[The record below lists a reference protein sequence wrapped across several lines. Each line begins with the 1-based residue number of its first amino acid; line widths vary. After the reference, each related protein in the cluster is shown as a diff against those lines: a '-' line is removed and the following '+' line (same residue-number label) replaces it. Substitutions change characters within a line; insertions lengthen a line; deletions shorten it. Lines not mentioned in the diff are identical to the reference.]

1 MARAISVALLCT
13 VGFTLLL
20 LPAISGA
27 DPVTDKLQKACDGGD
42 DKACTNL
49 GLRYVRG
56 DGVKANADRGAEL
69 FAAACQADEPTGCL
83 NLGLLFATGTGVTQ
97 KPEKAA
103 GLFARG
109 CDKGS
114 IAACHLRAQV
124 LFHGQGVAQDPATAS
139 RLFGQACDG
148 GMAKACHALSALLEQ
163 GAKGVTQDLDKA
175 EKLLRKACKGG
186 VTSACQALRTRRLP
200 LLWRFSAAS
209 PSYLIGLSHLDVGIW
224 DLPDSVRKAITSCK
238 TLVFEVDSAKIEP
251 ATVVRLS
258 SLAKGASLRTIL
270 GAKGYDNLQ
279 AELSLPPAMVDRM
292 KPWKALASLL
302 QKWRP
307 VKRSLRSQLINR
319 ARRSGQKVAF
329 LEPPA
334 GQLQAANTVASP
346 EQVKALL
353 SALADP
359 KASRKHMD
367 DTVAAFRRG
376 DAATLH
382 RLAFEVG
389 PLHMSSSVRKRLYD
403 DRHKE
408 WLQGLRGQL
417 GRGETCLLVAAEH
430 LVGERGLARR
440 LRGKGRTIVRVI
452 R

>member
-1 MARAISVALLCT
+1 MARPISVALVCT
-13 VGFTLLL
+13 MAFTLLL
-20 LPAISGA
+20 VPATSGA
-27 DPVTDKLQKACDGGD
+27 DALTDKMQKACDAGD

-83 NLGLLFATGTGVTQ
+83 NLGLLFATGTGVTRQ
-97 KPEKAA
+97 PEKAA
-103 GLFARG
+103 ALFARG

-114 IAACHLRAQV
+114 IASCHLRAQV
-124 LFHGQGVAQDPATAS
+124 LFHGQGVARDPATAA
-139 RLFGQACDG
+139 RLFAKACDG
-148 GMAKACHALSALLEQ
+148 DMAKACHALSVLLER
-163 GAKGVTQDLDKA
+163 GAKGVTQDMDKA
-175 EKLLRKACKGG
+175 EDLLRKACKGG
-186 VTSACQALRTRRLP
+186 VEAACEVLRTRRLP
-200 LLWRFSAAS
+200 FLWRVSAAS
-209 PSYLIGLSHLDVGIW
+209 PSYLIGLSDLDVGIW
-224 DLPDSVRKAITSCK
+224 DLPESVRRAITGCK

-258 SLAKGASLRTIL
+258 SLAKGVSLRTVL
-270 GAKGYDNLQ
+270 GAKNYDSLQ
-279 AELSLPPAMVDRM
+279 GELSLPPAMVDRM

-307 VKRSLRSQLINR
+307 VKRSMRSHLVDR

-334 GQLQAANTVASP
+334 GQLQAVNAIASS

-353 SALADP
+353 LALADP
-359 KASRKHMD
+359 KASRKHLV

-376 DAATLH
+376 DATTLR

-389 PLHMSSSVRKRLYD
+389 PLHLSASARKRLYD

-417 GRGETCLLVAAEH
+417 GRGGTCLLVPAEH
-430 LVGERGLARR
+430 LVGDRGLARQ
-440 LRGKGRTIVRVI
+440 LRGKGRNIVRML